1 MKKLLATIMALTMVL
16 SCVSMLAGCSK
27 QGSYDGKTVK
37 ISIDEWI
44 GWQSL
49 LDANGGLTTAP
60 DSENAKRGISVEYVV
75 MNDASASSNAPI
87 DSKRS
92 ATRLAVAPRS
102 TVIV

>member
-1 MKKLLATIMALTMVL
+1 MKKLLATILALTMIMT
-16 SCVSMLAGCSK
+16 CVSMLSGCSNK

-75 MNDASASSNAPI
+75 MNDASASSGRP
-87 DSKRS
+87 
-92 ATRLAVAPRS
+92 
-102 TVIV
+102 